1 VDRQPDYCASE
12 PHEEPARIVGHLPPR
27 PTRLQ
32 AARKPGG
39 RRRAPTAAAERRHR
53 RLHTQDAAIYL
64 TAAFTGLR
72 RAELAAQ
79 RRRDADF
86 AAQAIRVRSSY
97 SGGAMTTPKSG
108 RVRGVPMAPEVAE
121 ALARLGRREHFT
133 GDDDPVFIGLTGSY
147 LDASALRRRYIAALK
162 RAGLR
167 ELRFHDLRHTFGTRM
182 IAKADIRRV
191 QEWMG
196 HADVQTTMKYL
207 HYVPRAEDAQLV
219 AEAFRTAE
227 PGTEHN

>member
-1 VDRQPDYCASE
+1 MDRQPDYCASE

-53 RLHTQDAAIYL
+53 RLHTEEVWALGRSADSEQDAAIYL

-133 GDDDPVFIGLTGSY
+133 GDDDPVFVGLTGPY
-147 LDASALRRRYIAALK
+147 VDASALRRRYIAALK

-167 ELRFHDLRHTFGTRM
+167 QLCFHDLRHTFVDRAIFVSSVRPELALPLKSLTGPRARAAH
-182 IAKADIRRV
+182 AKAR
-191 QEWMG
+191 G
-196 HADVQTTMKYL
+196 AC
-207 HYVPRAEDAQLV
+207 
-219 AEAFRTAE
+219 
-227 PGTEHN
+227 